1 MQVSWQ
7 GSDAAG
13 RPVLLVRLSRAC
25 DEFDGK
31 AARQCAEAIISHVR
45 ALAPCHSPK
54 LQAHKLG
61 PPLVVLLLTLL
72 CWEGHVLAGLHTHL
86 KHATCRRQDSK
97 LRQTRLG
104 SPKCFGSRFYNAFS
118 ACAGGARDA

>member
-45 ALAPCHSPK
+45 ALVPCRIPERRFRSW
-54 LQAHKLG
+54 
-61 PPLVVLLLTLL
+61 L
-72 CWEGHVLAGLHTHL
+72 CHML
-86 KHATCRRQDSK
+86 CS
-97 LRQTRLG
+97 
-104 SPKCFGSRFYNAFS
+104 F
-118 ACAGGARDA
+118 

>member
-45 ALAPCHSPK
+45 ALAPCCTPGCRPASRARY
-54 LQAHKLG
+54 LLG
-61 PPLVVLLLTLL
+61 SLLL
-72 CWEGHVLAGLHTHL
+72 C
-86 KHATCRRQDSK
+86 
-97 LRQTRLG
+97 
-104 SPKCFGSRFYNAFS
+104 
-118 ACAGGARDA
+118 CAGTVMCWQGS